1 MPSSSATPT
10 LSEFILA
17 RPEALFSQLND
28 RLFLIGKRILLAEV
42 SDHRADLLALD
53 AEGRGVVFVLPRP
66 GDHSLLAV
74 ALEGAGLAARWEPAR
89 FPAALGPE
97 RRTELKKLLG
107 GETAHINRE
116 QRVVLVS
123 ESSEGE
129 TPAAAKWLA
138 ESHGIDIRCVRATLG
153 TSQAGGK
160 PELQCVSVYPEA
172 PALDRADQP
181 REDFA
186 TLPAARPVTHEATA
200 SAIAEK
206 AARDEPHIT
215 EDLES
220 PPVPLRR
227 AHFTT
232 AVALGSALAL
242 LVIALLLPDSPNAPT
257 ASVTPVEVAAAPR
270 PAVAGVVA
278 DEETARP
285 IAGAKLYY
293 AGRRVTTAVDGR
305 FVFEQPEAGR
315 RLFAKAPG
323 YRRAEHEDQGAPNT
337 LRLTPIEVRGIYL
350 SWGNPARPA
359 RLARVEELID
369 GGLINTVVVG
379 VKSPRGYL
387 GLPVEH
393 ELARAGRSAAS
404 AAENGLAGQVR
415 AWKQQGVYAV
425 AHVGVFRDRALAN
438 ARPDLALRSLETHQ
452 IVRDASGTPWTD
464 PASKPVRDYNIA
476 VARAAA
482 AAGFDEV
489 QFDFVRYPASKLS
502 AEGVRAAD
510 RERRLENITRFLREA
525 SAALAP
531 ENVYVAATV
540 LGSVCSMRRVSFVGQ
555 KLEEIAAEVDYI
567 CPMLYPSSFAGS
579 EADLIERAYPL
590 VRENLEAAAA
600 RLGGDR
606 KKLRPWLQNF
616 PNPGNPKTPISA
628 AALRSQLNGAVD
640 AGASGWM
647 FWDPATRYTNA
658 LRAAARLP

>member
-1 MPSSSATPT
+1 M
-10 LSEFILA
+10 
-17 RPEALFSQLND
+17 
-28 RLFLIGKRILLAEV
+28 
-42 SDHRADLLALD
+42 
-53 AEGRGVVFVLPRP
+53 
-66 GDHSLLAV
+66 
-74 ALEGAGLAARWEPAR
+74 
-89 FPAALGPE
+89 
-97 RRTELKKLLG
+97 
-107 GETAHINRE
+107 
-116 QRVVLVS
+116 LVS
-123 ESSEGE
+123 EDSESE
-129 TPAAAKWLA
+129 TPAAKWLA
-138 ESHGIDIRCVRATLG
+138 ESHGIDIRCVRGTLG
-153 TSQAGGK
+153 ASRPGGK
-160 PELQCVSVYPEA
+160 PELQCVSVYPEP

-181 REDFA
+181 REA
-186 TLPAARPVTHEATA
+186 VAMPAPPRPITHEAVALPA
-200 SAIAEK
+200 SAEPT
-206 AARDEPHIT
+206 AADEPDIG

-220 PPVPLRR
+220 SPVPLRR
-227 AHFTT
+227 VHFTT

-242 LVIALLLPDSPNAPT
+242 VAIALLLPDSPNAPRV
-257 ASVTPVEVAAAPR
+257 SVAPVEVAAAPR
-270 PAVAGVVA
+270 PVLAGVVA
-278 DEETARP
+278 DEKTARP
-285 IAGAKLYY
+285 IRGAKLYY
-293 AGRRVTTAVDGR
+293 AGRRVTTALDGR

-315 RLFAKAPG
+315 RLFAKAAG
-323 YRRAEHEDQGAPNT
+323 YRRAEHRDQGTPDT

-350 SWGNPARPA
+350 SWANPARPA
-359 RLARVEELID
+359 RLACVEELLD
-369 GGLINTVVVG
+369 SGLLNTVVVG

-393 ELARAGRSAAS
+393 ELARAGRSAAG
-404 AAENGLAGQVR
+404 AGGLAGQVR
-415 AWKQQGVYAV
+415 DWKRQGVYV
-425 AHVGVFRDRALAN
+425 IAHIGVFRDRALAN
-438 ARPDLALRSLETHQ
+438 ERPDLALRSLKTDQ

-464 PASKPVRDYNIA
+464 PARKPVRDYNIA

-510 RERRLENITRFLREA
+510 RGRRLENITRFLREA
-525 SAALAP
+525 SDALAP

-555 KLEEIAAEVDYI
+555 KLEEIAAEVDYV

-616 PNPGNPKTPISA
+616 PNPSNPKTPLSA

-658 LRAAARLP
+658 LRAAAGGR